1 MCIIIHKPE
10 GKRIPRNIIERAKVI
25 NPHGFGVTYLD
36 SGKTRRTLDYTSVN
50 RILNTNRPIV
60 AHFRFATV
68 GAVDINNVHPFSVDN
83 RTVIYSNGT
92 VDGYGSDTQ
101 SDVADIADNVLPKIQ
116 PNQ

>member
-10 GKRIPRNIIERAKVI
+10 GKRIPHEIIQRAKAI

-36 SGKTRRTLDYTSVN
+36 NGRTRRTLDYTGVN
-50 RILNTNRPIV
+50 RILNTNRPLV

-92 VDGYGSDTQ
+92 VSGYGSDHK
-101 SDVADIADNVLPKIQ
+101 SDIAEIADEVLPRMQ
-116 PNQ
+116 PHQ